1 MIMIDI
7 EELIPHRDRMKLI
20 DRIIEVDDETALTES
35 VVTREWPLYDG
46 NSVNSI
52 ILIELAAQTAGINI
66 GWTEKK
72 KDGENADNKGWIVG
86 IKNASFHADKIPLN
100 SRIITRSRNRF
111 IFDNFREIL
120 GTAKIDEKLVGEII
134 LQVFWQD

>member
-1 MIMIDI
+1 MSGLENRQYCDMIMIDI

-52 ILIELAAQTAGINI
+52 ILIELAAQTAG
-66 GWTEKK
+66 
-72 KDGENADNKGWIVG
+72 
-86 IKNASFHADKIPLN
+86 
-100 SRIITRSRNRF
+100 
-111 IFDNFREIL
+111 
-120 GTAKIDEKLVGEII
+120 
-134 LQVFWQD
+134 